1 MRHLSS
7 KPVKPVLD
15 PRLGGLEDDASS
27 TKRRSLLALAGTL
40 LSEITLPKLA
50 VAWTL
55 LVVGPALVLGL
66 SPLVASAW
74 VSKVTREASLR
85 RLLINQP
92 PQRQPCSR
100 VELLERERA
109 LLTDV
114 RRLKSFFYERQI
126 FVLAQ
131 RAVIVRVGSSEL
143 LPAQT

>member
-74 VSKVTREASLR
+74 VSKVTREASSR

-92 PQRQPCSR
+92 PQRQ
-100 VELLERERA
+100 
-109 LLTDV
+109 V

>member
-40 LSEITLPKLA
+40 LSEISLPKLA

-74 VSKVTREASLR
+74 VSKVTREASSR

-92 PQRQPCSR
+92 PQRQ
-100 VELLERERA
+100 
-109 LLTDV
+109 V